1 MVLMEPLGQVSQPPE
16 RAVRGDRVARTR
28 EAIIAATLSLAM
40 NGEVAP
46 IVRDIAMLAGVSART
61 VFQHFADT
69 TELYVAVLNRVLVAV
84 VAELPDPNPAM
95 SLDRRI
101 DVMVDNR
108 ATHFDKLV
116 AMWPFVQAL
125 QQRSTDAAEQL
136 LHMYS
141 ASRIRLAQWFD
152 VELSQLSDT
161 GRERTLNALSMSLA
175 PEGWIVLRHR
185 LGLAVESSRDEWRF
199 MVHGLLT
206 GKEAGA

>member
-1 MVLMEPLGQVSQPPE
+1 MMLTEPLGQVSLPPD
-16 RAVRGDRVARTR
+16 RAIRGDRVARTR
-28 EAIIAATLSLAM
+28 EAIIVATLSLAM
-40 NGEVAP
+40 DGEVAP

-69 TELYVAVLNRVLVAV
+69 TELYVAVLNRVLVAM
-84 VAELPDPNPAM
+84 VAELPDPDPEL

-101 DVMVDNR
+101 DTMIDNR
-108 ATHFDKLV
+108 AAHFDKLV

-125 QQRSTDAAEQL
+125 QQRSTEAAEQL

-141 ASRIRLAQWFD
+141 VSRIRLAQWFD
-152 VELSQLSDT
+152 GELAQLPDAA
-161 GRERTLNALSMSLA
+161 RERTLNALSMLLA

-185 LGLAVESSRDEWRF
+185 LGLAVESSRDEWSF

-206 GKEAGA
+206 DKEAHA

>member
-1 MVLMEPLGQVSQPPE
+1 MMMTDPVGQVSLPPD
-16 RAVRGDRVARTR
+16 RAIRGDRVARTR
-28 EAIIAATLSLAM
+28 ESIIVATLSLAM
-40 NGEVAP
+40 DGEVAP

-69 TELYVAVLNRVLVAV
+69 TELYVAVLNRVLVAM
-84 VAELPDPNPAM
+84 VAELPDPDPAM
-95 SLDRRI
+95 PLDQRI
-101 DVMVDNR
+101 DTMIDNR
-108 ATHFDKLV
+108 AAHFDKLV
-116 AMWPFVQAL
+116 SMWPFVQAL

-152 VELSQLSDT
+152 LELSHLSDQA
-161 GRERTLNALSMSLA
+161 RERTLNALSMLLA

-185 LGLAVESSRDEWRF
+185 LGLAVESSRDEWSF

-206 GKEAGA
+206 GKEVHA